1 MENDRLE
8 IISGDITKLQVDA
21 IVNAAN
27 SSLLGGGGVDGA
39 IHRAGGPEILTECR
53 KIRETVYPE
62 GMPAGNAVITGAG
75 RLPAQYIIHTVGPV
89 WHGGA
94 NQEDA
99 ILQSAYR
106 NSLDLAAESNVRS
119 IAFPAISTGVY
130 GFPKERAAG
139 IVYRTITDFLEKN
152 NLPEKVVLCFYSES
166 DRYLFQRSIKN
177 TEQNN
182 KQSGVNKN
190 VP

>member
-1 MENDRLE
+1 MENDILE

-53 KIRETVYPE
+53 KIRETVYPD

-89 WHGGA
+89 WHGGD

-106 NSLDLAAESNVRS
+106 NSLDLAAESNIRS

-152 NLPEKVVLCFYSES
+152 NLPEKVILCFYSES
-166 DRYLFQRSIKN
+166 DRYLFQRTIKN
-177 TEQNN
+177 IEQHN
-182 KQSGVNKN
+182 KQSGVDRS

>member
-39 IHRAGGPEILTECR
+39 IHRAGGPEILAECR
-53 KIRETVYPE
+53 KIRETVYPD

-75 RLPAQYIIHTVGPV
+75 RLSAQYIIHTVGPV

-94 NQEDA
+94 NREDT

-106 NSLDLAAESNVRS
+106 NSLDLAAESNVRT

-130 GFPKERAAG
+130 GFPRERAAG
-139 IVYRTITDFLEKN
+139 IVYRTITEFLEKN
-152 NLPEKVVLCFYSES
+152 DLPKKVILCFYSES
-166 DRYLFQRSIKN
+166 DRDLFQRSIKN
-177 TEQNN
+177 IGQHN
-182 KQSGVNKN
+182 KQSGVDRN